1 MHLLNRGMTS
11 YSILNGC
18 DKINSIEEAN
28 RPVVSPLLPVKG
40 LRHDDNGDLT
50 EDAINIIKDGIKSL
64 GIDIE
69 SDSAREAI
77 LTEVKHTLCIINNQ
91 YQFMLSKYSESMALG
106 KAVDNNLVTQI
117 KEKNQALRDVI
128 SLSRHVLDM
137 PLKKDK
143 MVEGFLGSAGTL
155 DDNMRK
161 ELNQLSGDLKNFT
174 LRNYQVSQE
183 KNKSMNTYLSL
194 YGFLNV
200 VAVGLLFYIVSAK
213 TPVK

>member
-1 MHLLNRGMTS
+1 MTS

-50 EDAINIIKDGIKSL
+50 ADAINIIKDGIKSL

-106 KAVDNNLVTQI
+106 KPVDDKLVMQI
-117 KEKNQALRDVI
+117 KEKNQAMRDVI

-137 PLKKDK
+137 PLKKDNK
-143 MVEGFLGSAGTL
+143 MVEGFIGSTSTL

-161 ELNQLSGDLKNFT
+161 ELSQLSGDLKNFKI
-174 LRNYQVSQE
+174 RNYQVSQE
-183 KNKSMNTYLSL
+183 KNKSVNAYLSL

-200 VAVGLLFYIVSAK
+200 VAIGLLFYIVSVK
-213 TPVK
+213 TPVE

>member
-1 MHLLNRGMTS
+1 MTS

-106 KAVDNNLVTQI
+106 KPVDDKLVMQI
-117 KEKNQALRDVI
+117 KEKNQAMRDVI

-137 PLKKDK
+137 PLKKDNK
-143 MVEGFLGSAGTL
+143 MVEGFIGSTSTL

-161 ELNQLSGDLKNFT
+161 ELSQLSGDLKNFKI
-174 LRNYQVSQE
+174 RNYQVSQE
-183 KNKSMNTYLSL
+183 KNKSVNAYLSL

-200 VAVGLLFYIVSAK
+200 VAIGLLFYIVSVK
-213 TPVK
+213 TPVE